1 MTFSMD
7 NLSNKNCLI
16 IGLGKTGL
24 SCARFL
30 ADRAMGIVMMDTREN
45 VSLAADIQNEYPQI
59 LVKTGG
65 LDQDWL
71 LKADMIIL
79 SPGVDPR
86 LPEIVMARE
95 AGIEIVGDIE
105 LFARYADAPVVA
117 ITGSNGKSTVT
128 TLLALMAQVSGKN
141 IRAGGNLGTPAL
153 DLLAE
158 IAPDFY
164 ILELSS
170 FQLETVR
177 SLNAFAAAVLN
188 ISPDHMDRYDSLGEY
203 VQAKE
208 TIYNGD
214 GVMVINRDDST
225 VLGMTQADRN
235 VIGFSL
241 QPSAGVDFGLIERD
255 GIVFLAEGDEP
266 LLAVE
271 QLKIVGSHNLAN
283 ALAALALGSAM
294 ALPMS
299 SMLSALR
306 EYRGLPHRCRLVR
319 QINNVRWFNDSKATN
334 VGACIAAIEG
344 LTEVGKIILIAG
356 GVGKDQDFSEL
367 TASIRKSVRAVVLL
381 GIDADRIGAV
391 IPEEVT
397 QIRATD
403 MADAVN
409 LAKQLAQDGDNVLLS
424 PACASF
430 DMFSGYAE
438 RGDSFEQ
445 AVREVAA

>member
-1 MTFSMD
+1 
-7 NLSNKNCLI
+7 
-16 IGLGKTGL
+16 
-24 SCARFL
+24 
-30 ADRAMGIVMMDTREN
+30 
-45 VSLAADIQNEYPQI
+45 
-59 LVKTGG
+59 
-65 LDQDWL
+65 
-71 LKADMIIL
+71 
-79 SPGVDPR
+79 
-86 LPEIVMARE
+86 
-95 AGIEIVGDIE
+95 
-105 LFARYADAPVVA
+105 
-117 ITGSNGKSTVT
+117 
-128 TLLALMAQVSGKN
+128 
-141 IRAGGNLGTPAL
+141 
-153 DLLAE
+153 
-158 IAPDFY
+158 
-164 ILELSS
+164 
-170 FQLETVR
+170 
-177 SLNAFAAAVLN
+177 
-188 ISPDHMDRYDSLGEY
+188 
-203 VQAKE
+203 
-208 TIYNGD
+208 
-214 GVMVINRDDST
+214 
-225 VLGMTQADRN
+225 
-235 VIGFSL
+235 
-241 QPSAGVDFGLIERD
+241 
-255 GIVFLAEGDEP
+255 
-266 LLAVE
+266 
-271 QLKIVGSHNLAN
+271 
-283 ALAALALGSAM
+283 
-294 ALPMS
+294 S